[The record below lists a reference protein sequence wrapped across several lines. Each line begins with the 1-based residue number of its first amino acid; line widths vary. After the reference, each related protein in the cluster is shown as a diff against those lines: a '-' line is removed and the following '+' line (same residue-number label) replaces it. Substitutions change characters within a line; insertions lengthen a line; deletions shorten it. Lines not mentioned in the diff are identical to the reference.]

1 MSNIHDI
8 YLFCGH
14 IPDLSFSDKI
24 EIIPLI
30 TPLAQLRP
38 KHVAHL
44 RPTQNIN
51 AQPEVAQLDPTAKA
65 QLEVFNLIL
74 SLLLL
79 SEQRLV

>member
-1 MSNIHDI
+1 
-8 YLFCGH
+8 
-14 IPDLSFSDKI
+14 
-24 EIIPLI
+24 
-30 TPLAQLRP
+30 
-38 KHVAHL
+38 VAHL